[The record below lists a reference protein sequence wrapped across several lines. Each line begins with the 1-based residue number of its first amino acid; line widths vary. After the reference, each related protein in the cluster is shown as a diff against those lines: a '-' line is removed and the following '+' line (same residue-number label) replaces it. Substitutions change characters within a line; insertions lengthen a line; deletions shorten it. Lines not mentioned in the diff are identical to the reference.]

1 MNIGR
6 RECNKEHDIRREMA
20 VDREKHEDSEDVTAW
35 WIACC
40 LSHPNFQQHA
50 QTSSWLHWLPWLFC
64 VSWLVSAVSSCF
76 LRVLR
81 YLEILTWKFTMFSQ
95 GHRWRLRAVSNQVLA
110 PKFPQNLWVMSS
122 ELTEL
127 EVDLLV
133 GWACTL
139 GEDGK
144 GWILMNYLRLVGY
157 TNQLS
162 VGFWHSIYWYL
173 L

>member
-6 RECNKEHDIRREMA
+6 RECDKEHDIWREMA

-81 YLEILTWKFTMFSQ
+81 FWHESSPCFPKAIDDRYGQCQTRSWHRSFRRISGWCLRSSQSWRWICLLDELVHRVKMVKVEYLWI
-95 GHRWRLRAVSNQVLA
+95 
-110 PKFPQNLWVMSS
+110 
-122 ELTEL
+122 L
-127 EVDLLV
+127 EV
-133 GWACTL
+133 G
-139 GEDGK
+139 G
-144 GWILMNYLRLVGY
+144 
-157 TNQLS
+157 
-162 VGFWHSIYWYL
+162 IY
-173 L
+173 